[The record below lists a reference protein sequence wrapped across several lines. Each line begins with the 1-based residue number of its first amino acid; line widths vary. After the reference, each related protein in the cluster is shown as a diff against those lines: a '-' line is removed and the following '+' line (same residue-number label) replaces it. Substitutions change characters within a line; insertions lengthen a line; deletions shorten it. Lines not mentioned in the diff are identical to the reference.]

1 MYRKGMHGDRR
12 GVAGAVATMF
22 VLLVVL
28 AFINIYITGF
38 VPAAMRTQ
46 EYNHMQQL
54 TGEFSVF
61 QQQNYNLESGGWPYP
76 VTSTMVLGSSGDA
89 PFASPTNGVMSFSTS
104 SFSMSL
110 SYALGLPLSLPSC
123 NHDFYQNN
131 TGTSTSPI
139 GIHASF
145 YTDSNNS
152 FYTSSS
158 GPAPGPGPGGNT
170 NPVFYAAQGSTV
182 CYVINS
188 SYVAKDDYDVFLGG
202 NGGPTISNLTLVVY
216 VYGSHNI
223 IDFTGTGNNL
233 TIWYIS
239 YGSDNQVFDN
249 NNKCGF
255 SFNGQNDKGYIQD
268 YGTGDTS
275 PFGWPQ
281 FRTIMQYS
289 SLSGSLSASVG
300 NQFYVPQTIVYQG
313 GAVIV
318 SQNGASVMQS
328 GPEFRA
334 VNGSSSGASVSLN
347 LISLLGQSF
356 SEAGTGAV
364 ALTTSYF
371 SSNSISVGQYN
382 GLNRINA
389 LNLTIHS
396 AYASAW
402 AKYFAFSLS
411 NLQNVTS
418 NPSVAYVGN
427 GCTDLSTAPVTWGAY
442 SLTVTGDTLQL
453 SIYNIASLA
462 LETGAVQASA
472 S

>member
-1 MYRKGMHGDRR
+1 
-12 GVAGAVATMF
+12 
-22 VLLVVL
+22 
-28 AFINIYITGF
+28 
-38 VPAAMRTQ
+38 
-46 EYNHMQQL
+46 MQQL

-76 VTSTMVLGSSGDA
+76 VTSTMVLGTSGDA
-89 PFASPTNGVMSFSTS
+89 PFASPTNGVMGFSTS

-110 SYALGLPLSLPSC
+110 SYPLGLPLSLPSC
-123 NHDFYQNN
+123 GHDFYQNN

-145 YTDSNNS
+145 YTDTNNS
-152 FYTSSS
+152 FYVDGTNS
-158 GPAPGPGPGGNT
+158 AT
-170 NPVFYAAQGSTV
+170 NPAFHAPQGSTV
-182 CYVINS
+182 CYIINS
-188 SYVAKDDYDVFLGG
+188 NYVAKDDYDVFLGG
-202 NGGPTISNLTLVVY
+202 NGGPSINNLTLIVY

-239 YGSDNQVFDN
+239 YGSYNQVFDN

-255 SFNGQNDKGYIQD
+255 SFNGQNDKGYIQN

-281 FRTIMQYS
+281 FKTIMQYS
-289 SLSGSLSASVG
+289 SVSGSLSARIG
-300 NQFYVPQTIVYQG
+300 NQFYVPQTIAYQG

-328 GPEFRA
+328 GPELSA
-334 VNGSSSGASVSLN
+334 VNGSSSGASISVN
-347 LISLLGQSF
+347 LISLLGQNFTES
-356 SEAGTGAV
+356 GNGPVT
-364 ALTTSYF
+364 LTTTYF
-371 SSNSISVGQYN
+371 SSKSVSVGQYN
-382 GLNRINA
+382 GLNRINV

-418 NPSVAYVGN
+418 NPSVAFVGN
-427 GCTDLSTAPVTWGAY
+427 GCTDLSVPPVTWGAY
-442 SLTVTGDTLQL
+442 SLTVVGDTVQL

-462 LETGAVQASA
+462 LDTGAVQASA

>member
-1 MYRKGMHGDRR
+1 MYRKGMHGDKR

-89 PFASPTNGVMSFSTS
+89 PFASPTNGVMGFSTS

-123 NHDFYQNN
+123 QHVYYDNLTATQSSPTHAETYFIQST
-131 TGTSTSPI
+131 TG
-139 GIHASF
+139 F
-145 YTDSNNS
+145 
-152 FYTSSS
+152 S
-158 GPAPGPGPGGNT
+158 GPTVTKGNPT
-170 NPVFYAAQGSTV
+170 SYYVPQHSTA
-182 CYVINS
+182 CLVINS
-188 SYVAKDDYDVFLGG
+188 SYINSSDFDIFLGTG
-202 NGGPTISNLTLVVY
+202 FSSQLDNFTLIVTVNG
-216 VYGSHNI
+216 HNNN
-223 IDFTGTGNNL
+223 IDFFGYGNNL

-239 YGSDNQVFDN
+239 YGAYNNMFDFVGN
-249 NNKCGF
+249 SCGF
-255 SFNGQNDKGYIQD
+255 QFTGHNDKGYVQN
-268 YGTGDTS
+268 YGKGDAA
-275 PFGWPQ
+275 PFGWPY
-281 FRTIMQYS
+281 FESIPQYD
-289 SLSGSLSASVG
+289 SLSGTLSASVS

-328 GPEFRA
+328 GPEFSA
-334 VNGSSSGASVSLN
+334 VNGSGSGASISLN
-347 LISLLGQSF
+347 MISLLGQNF
-356 SEAGTGAV
+356 TEAGTGSV

-402 AKYFAFSLS
+402 AKYFAFTLS

-427 GCTDLSTAPVTWGAY
+427 GCTDLSTTPVTWGAY

-462 LETGAVQASA
+462 LETGAIQASA